1 MSSGQGFKCLS
12 ESLCPWIWGRTGPED
27 SGIQGDEKVLCP
39 VCVGS
44 RGINEPVLR
53 GFGVS
58 GIAPESHSA
67 LLQGETMSPGL
78 P

>member
-1 MSSGQGFKCLS
+1 MSSGQGFKCLL

-27 SGIQGDEKVLCP
+27 SGIQGEKRSSAP
-39 VCVGS
+39 RGRGN

-58 GIAPESHSA
+58 GIALESHSA